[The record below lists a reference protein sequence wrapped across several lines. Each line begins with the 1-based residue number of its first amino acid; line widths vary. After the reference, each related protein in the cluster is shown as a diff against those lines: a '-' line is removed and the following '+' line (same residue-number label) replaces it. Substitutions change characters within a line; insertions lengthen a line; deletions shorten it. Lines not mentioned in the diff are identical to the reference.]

1 MSCDG
6 AGGRRLFFR
15 GDDML
20 CIAICD
26 DEIAQCCHIE
36 GIVKKVLCRM
46 EVSYTI
52 RQFHSGKALLQAV
65 EDFDIIFLDIM
76 MSEPDG
82 MQTARLMREKKN
94 YQGNFVFISSSREY
108 ALDAFDVDA
117 VSYLL
122 KPADEKKVD
131 RILQKLLMRS
141 GSQPQEFMMINKER
155 RKIKVFLNNI
165 CYFEV
170 RGRIVDVH
178 TPDGVITYYEQ
189 IGNLEK
195 ILQGKAFFRC
205 HKSYIVHLK
214 YVNSYTKQ
222 EVILDNGERIMIAK
236 RRYEA
241 FCKEFLAYMR
251 KTGLQE

>member
-1 MSCDG
+1 M
-6 AGGRRLFFR
+6 F
-15 GDDML
+15 

-36 GIVKKVLCRM
+36 GIVKKILNRV
-46 EVSYTI
+46 EVPYTI
-52 RQFHSGKALLQAV
+52 HQFHSGKALLQAV
-65 EDFDIIFLDIM
+65 EDFDIVFLDIM

-108 ALDAFDVDA
+108 ALEAFDVDA

-122 KPADEKKVD
+122 KPVDEKKVS
-131 RILQKLLMRS
+131 RILQKLLIQS
-141 GSQPQEFMMINKER
+141 KSQPQEFIIINKER
-155 RKIKVFLNNI
+155 QKIKILLNNI

-170 RGRIVDVH
+170 KGRKVDVH
-178 TPDGVITYYEQ
+178 TTDGTVTYYEQ

-195 ILQGKAFFRC
+195 MLYGKAFFRC

-222 EVILDNGERIMIAK
+222 ELILDNGERIMIAK

-241 FCKEFLAYMR
+241 FGKEFLAYMR
-251 KTGLQE
+251 ETGLQE

>member
-1 MSCDG
+1 M
-6 AGGRRLFFR
+6 F
-15 GDDML
+15 

-36 GIVKKVLCRM
+36 GIIKRILNRM
-46 EVSYTI
+46 EVPYTI
-52 RQFHSGKALLQAV
+52 HLFYSGKALLQAV

-82 MQTARLMREKKN
+82 MQTARVMQEKKN

-108 ALDAFDVDA
+108 ALEAFDVDA

-122 KPADEKKVD
+122 KPVDEKKVS
-131 RILQKLLMRS
+131 RILQKLLLQSR
-141 GSQPQEFMMINKER
+141 SQPQEFIIISKER
-155 RKIKVFLNNI
+155 QKRKVFLNNI
-165 CYFEV
+165 CYFEIK
-170 RGRIVDVH
+170 GRTVDVH
-178 TPDGVITYYEQ
+178 TTNGVVTYYEQ

-195 ILQGKAFFRC
+195 MLQGKAFFRC

-222 EVILDNGERIMIAK
+222 ELILDNGERIMIAK